1 MDINKDKLTLSGNQ
15 LTILDSEMGK
25 AKRSTGVAYFLLIL
39 LSPFGAHQF
48 YLGNFLRGVIYLIT
62 LGVSFFGVF
71 IGFGLQALV
80 GALNSTGSNIVG
92 ISTLAAIVAG
102 LLGVVMWLYD
112 LFTLPSQVDR
122 ANETIEAEIITQ
134 IKLKST
140 IDKTAA

>member
-80 GALNSTGSNIVG
+80 GALN
-92 ISTLAAIVAG
+92 
-102 LLGVVMWLYD
+102 
-112 LFTLPSQVDR
+112 
-122 ANETIEAEIITQ
+122 
-134 IKLKST
+134 
-140 IDKTAA
+140 